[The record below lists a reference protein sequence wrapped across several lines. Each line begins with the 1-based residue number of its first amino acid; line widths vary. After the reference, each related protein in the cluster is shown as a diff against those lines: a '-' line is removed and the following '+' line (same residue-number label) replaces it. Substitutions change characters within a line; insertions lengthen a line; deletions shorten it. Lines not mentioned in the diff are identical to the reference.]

1 MEIFQILA
9 NVPLLL
15 LQIEY
20 SEQLLAIVLK
30 KNAILSGKSTLQ
42 LTSKQKKKE
51 ATGKK
56 KGVWVAVVVQSYVC
70 TIDNIAQ
77 RG

>member
-1 MEIFQILA
+1 M
-9 NVPLLL
+9 
-15 LQIEY
+15 
-20 SEQLLAIVLK
+20 LK
-30 KNAILSGKSTLQ
+30 KNAILSGKSTVQ
-42 LTSKQKKKE
+42 LTSKKKE

>member
-1 MEIFQILA
+1 MQF
-9 NVPLLL
+9 
-15 LQIEY
+15 
-20 SEQLLAIVLK
+20 
-30 KNAILSGKSTLQ
+30 LSGKSTLQ
-42 LTSKQKKKE
+42 LTLKKE

-56 KGVWVAVVVQSYVC
+56 KVWVVVVQSYVC